1 MSETFK
7 VIIRPDAYI
16 RMITHVLKFGNEALE
31 EDAEVMGVCVGQIDE
46 TEKNIDL
53 INIIPIQHG
62 MHVSTGFT
70 KEDVELISQLEKES
84 EEGNKIVGWYI
95 SRPGWGIDFT
105 DITIQNHKF
114 FQTEKNPQAFI
125 IVFDHSMMGNKD
137 EDFGFKI
144 YTLIDHKKSNDF
156 SEVTY
161 EVETPASL
169 NYFKWVKKFIEDSQ
183 RPDPVLIRELKEQT
197 ARELQ
202 EIPIAEENF
211 IEERIKDHS
220 TQIIHVIDGFRNG
233 LSQLNEIVSE
243 PYNVQLQNWINEMTQ
258 GTLKGSEYIG
268 NSLNQLKNTVSDGLK
283 DVQKFI
289 NNTFIEISGLFKN
302 NITEYINKRVEG
314 QVELKND
321 ISAILDETIS
331 ASLEKIKIKI
341 KNSIDPLDENI
352 QNLLTT
358 MEDSV
363 LLNSKLANQTINLNQ
378 LVSESENNAKILK
391 DELGTHIEQV
401 ATPFNNQIVESFE
414 AFDSEL
420 NPIKESYSEIQIL
433 LEKLQKIITEFKN
446 LV

>member
-1 MSETFK
+1 
-7 VIIRPDAYI
+7 
-16 RMITHVLKFGNEALE
+16 
-31 EDAEVMGVCVGQIDE
+31 
-46 TEKNIDL
+46 
-53 INIIPIQHG
+53 
-62 MHVSTGFT
+62 
-70 KEDVELISQLEKES
+70 
-84 EEGNKIVGWYI
+84 
-95 SRPGWGIDFT
+95 
-105 DITIQNHKF
+105 
-114 FQTEKNPQAFI
+114 
-125 IVFDHSMMGNKD
+125 
-137 EDFGFKI
+137 
-144 YTLIDHKKSNDF
+144 
-156 SEVTY
+156 
-161 EVETPASL
+161 
-169 NYFKWVKKFIEDSQ
+169 
-183 RPDPVLIRELKEQT
+183 
-197 ARELQ
+197 
-202 EIPIAEENF
+202 
-211 IEERIKDHS
+211 
-220 TQIIHVIDGFRNG
+220 
-233 LSQLNEIVSE
+233 
-243 PYNVQLQNWINEMTQ
+243 
-258 GTLKGSEYIG
+258 
-268 NSLNQLKNTVSDGLK
+268 NTVSDGLK